1 MIIVVIELSYFIV
14 TDQENKQ
21 TNKTKQETKI
31 KLNFFTT
38 SLALVKN
45 FVNFEITNF
54 LFLQP
59 CSHLWKFFTL
69 NQKC

>member
-45 FVNFEITNF
+45 FVNFKITNF

-59 CSHLWKFFTL
+59 CSHL
-69 NQKC
+69 

>member
-1 MIIVVIELSYFIV
+1 MIIVVIELSYVIV

-21 TNKTKQETKI
+21 TNKAKRETKI
-31 KLNFFTT
+31 KLNFYTT

-59 CSHLWKFFTL
+59 CSHL
-69 NQKC
+69 